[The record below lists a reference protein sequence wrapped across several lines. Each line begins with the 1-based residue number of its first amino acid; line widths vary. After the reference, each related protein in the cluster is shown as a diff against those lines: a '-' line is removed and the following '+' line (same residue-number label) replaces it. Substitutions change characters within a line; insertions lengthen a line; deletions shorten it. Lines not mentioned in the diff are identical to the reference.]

1 MSDSTAIERRE
12 VGDALSQIVGT
23 GDTRA
28 LLEQVEANVRSIID
42 VARARGFVRHYGE
55 SQQEFYG
62 EPAWALLGMTY
73 GLVPFIEWTR
83 PVDNGWEARAVLRTR
98 DGQEVASAEA
108 MCTRTEPGRRNA
120 SDHTLR
126 AMAQTR
132 ARRNAL
138 RSALGA
144 ALVLA
149 GFDFADPEAPATP
162 AQVGLLHQLERELG
176 WSPEEGHR
184 AAGVGSYKELTREQ
198 AAELIDAWTAL
209 RDSAGRVGP
218 VEGEVV
224 EGSVQGEDM
233 GPSYGEGSGRPTSR
247 AEPSA
252 PDDGPATPEQWER
265 ALRLH
270 GTKAKILRLVRERY
284 PEVTRAS
291 DITRAQLAEVM
302 FG

>member
-12 VGDALSQIVGT
+12 GDALSQIVGT

-28 LLEQVEANVRSIID
+28 LLEQVESNVRAIID
-42 VARARGFVRHYGE
+42 VARARGFVRRYGDT
-55 SQQEFYG
+55 QQEFYG

-98 DGQEVASAEA
+98 DGQDVAAAEA

-120 SDHTLR
+120 PDHTLR

-149 GFDFADPEAPATP
+149 GFDFPDPEAPATP
-162 AQVGLLHQLERELG
+162 AQVGMLHQLERKLG
-176 WSPEEGHR
+176 WTREQSHA
-184 AAGVGSYKELTREQ
+184 AAGVSSFKDLSREQ

-209 RDSAGRVGP
+209 RDSTGRVGP
-218 VEGEVV
+218 VDGQVV
-224 EGSVQGEDM
+224 EDPVQGQDTGLSE
-233 GPSYGEGSGRPTSR
+233 GEGSGRPLSR
-247 AEPSA
+247 AGSSAA
-252 PDDGPATPEQWER
+252 PDEPASPEQWER

-270 GTKAKILRLVRERY
+270 GSKAKILRLVRERY

-291 DITRAQLAEVM
+291 EITRGQLAEVM
-302 FG
+302 FP